1 MEANEGEALTA
12 AATGGAAFQ
21 PMKVAD
27 VPESVLETNGTLKR
41 NTLFFGCTAT
51 NCQKPTDAMAGK
63 FAVRTNVRK
72 DGKDGEFSKR
82 DKLTCLASFKSL
94 VGGHHKR
101 HHCGGCA
108 VNVAATTRVLTM
120 GASMAQAAGKT
131 AAASKAAGTASVAAT
146 YALAKAG
153 LTPAE
158 ESPDT
163 VALRMPF
170 GGEADRRTSMIKF
183 KDLEKVRTD
192 NAMVCEGV
200 FDILRRIEE
209 KVMHDRALS
218 SPLFASVPSV
228 VKVVSLYDAM
238 WLLSGARSK
247 QPLDELQKPDGAFD
261 RLIKMINVNPL
272 ECELISF
279 GISEPNTPQRGA
291 VGAKAELRGALR
303 LVLAVRARQDRQGH
317 PP

>member
-1 MEANEGEALTA
+1 MP
-12 AATGGAAFQ
+12 GGRKGAYPGKA
-21 PMKVAD
+21 VA
-27 VPESVLETNGTLKR
+27 SG
-41 NTLFFGCTAT
+41 
-51 NCQKPTDAMAGK
+51 
-63 FAVRTNVRK
+63 
-72 DGKDGEFSKR
+72 
-82 DKLTCLASFKSL
+82 
-94 VGGHHKR
+94 
-101 HHCGGCA
+101 
-108 VNVAATTRVLTM
+108 
-120 GASMAQAAGKT
+120 
-131 AAASKAAGTASVAAT
+131 KAAVSAPAS
-146 YALAKAG
+146 

-158 ESPDT
+158 ESPDA

-170 GGEADRRTSMIKF
+170 GGEADRRTSMIEF

-261 RLIKMINVNPL
+261 KLIKMIDVDPL
-272 ECELISF
+272 QCELISF
-279 GISEPNTPQRGA
+279 GISEPNTPHYSEVLWVPKQDFVAHGA
-291 VGAKAELRGALR
+291 RLRSR